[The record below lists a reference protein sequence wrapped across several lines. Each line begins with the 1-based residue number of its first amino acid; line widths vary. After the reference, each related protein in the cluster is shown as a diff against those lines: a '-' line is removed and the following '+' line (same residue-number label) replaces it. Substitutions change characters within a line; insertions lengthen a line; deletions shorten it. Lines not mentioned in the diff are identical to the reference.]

1 MSSSVVIKGIRDDEE
16 YKHMLAVY
24 RTCQD
29 ANVPVP
35 DAVNDFFGWSE
46 PNGGRSVAV
55 PSTYFKDD
63 RLTNNYIERFR
74 SYSKINNQMRAIGVI
89 RDDDYIT
96 DNPYGIRF
104 DSSIIGFD
112 VNGLTSEQIRVRYY
126 NLLNDKRNNKNVPG
140 TRL

>member
-63 RLTNNYIERFR
+63 STESWTVDITELHESIKKVVFR
-74 SYSKINNQMRAIGVI
+74 I
-89 RDDDYIT
+89 
-96 DNPYGIRF
+96 
-104 DSSIIGFD
+104 
-112 VNGLTSEQIRVRYY
+112 LW
-126 NLLNDKRNNKNVPG
+126 
-140 TRL
+140 